1 MHEYEA
7 TNHES
12 NNHLPNEQ
20 MLLAQKNAE
29 FDIEVSDFYWD
40 LLREFNNRF
49 IYSFRQVD
57 ELYDDIEIEDD
68 KHAIRQA
75 LANCQPGS
83 IIELNPADLNANDGY
98 KSPKRARLDINYAIG
113 PAGELE
119 QQYGQKVKV
128 QQVIQQPA
136 PTYNRRKMPLVNRI
150 I

>member
-1 MHEYEA
+1 MQF
-7 TNHES
+7 
-12 NNHLPNEQ
+12 L
-20 MLLAQKNAE
+20 
-29 FDIEVSDFYWD
+29 
-40 LLREFNNRF
+40 
-49 IYSFRQVD
+49 IYIYISIPFRQVD
-57 ELYDDIEIEDD
+57 ELYDHIELEDD

-98 KSPKRARLDINYAIG
+98 QSPKRARLDINYAIG

-128 QQVIQQPA
+128 IPQPA